1 MGGGRTSS
9 IGSGK
14 TNIATKCEENDYI
27 NIPCVE
33 EIVEAAPA
41 LAAETLQV
49 MAPAI
54 NKSVISDRQTITNYM
69 TEGGA
74 IATTVAITTTITST
88 TIAVAI
94 TSPPKPVLLKIIGVG
109 MGGTI
114 LGIALAILILRHY
127 RKQVLHQRQ

>member
-1 MGGGRTSS
+1 
-9 IGSGK
+9 
-14 TNIATKCEENDYI
+14 
-27 NIPCVE
+27 
-33 EIVEAAPA
+33 
-41 LAAETLQV
+41 

-54 NKSVISDRQTITNYM
+54 NKTVITDRQTITNYM

-74 IATTVAITTTITST
+74 VATTVAIATTITST

-94 TSPPKPVLLKIIGVG
+94 TAPPKPVLLKIIGVG

>member
-1 MGGGRTSS
+1 M
-9 IGSGK
+9 
-14 TNIATKCEENDYI
+14 
-27 NIPCVE
+27 
-33 EIVEAAPA
+33 
-41 LAAETLQV
+41 AAETLQV

>member
-1 MGGGRTSS
+1 
-9 IGSGK
+9 
-14 TNIATKCEENDYI
+14 
-27 NIPCVE
+27 
-33 EIVEAAPA
+33 

-54 NKSVISDRQTITNYM
+54 NKTVINDRQTITNYM

-74 IATTVAITTTITST
+74 VATTVAITTTITTT
-88 TIAVAI
+88 TIGVAI
-94 TSPPKPVLLKIIGVG
+94 TAPPKPVLLKIIGVG

-114 LGIALAILILRHY
+114 LGIALATLILRHY